1 MRTTAHVTARPRY
14 GLFDVVGLLFRELI
28 LMVVIFLVVS
38 AIGAAVIL
46 TIRKTYVA
54 GASLYAGTG
63 QEYVYQPRVGLGVE
77 RASPPTPGEVAQNEV
92 AVLSSRE
99 VKLMAVRALGVSAFQ
114 DGKASTDPI
123 AKQEGDAIKAI
134 NDGLTVSTAP
144 LSAIINLSYESKSAE
159 TSAKV
164 LNALIDA
171 YLSYRREVFQ
181 DGSTSAIDT
190 QRIAFEDELSDV
202 DRAYERFLTSNDI
215 ADFATAKAS
224 TAATYQTVFAER
236 LSVQAQLNQ
245 AARRLQTLEAQQA
258 ATPAEIVLQQDL
270 NVAAQDQ
277 IRQRRAERADLLAR
291 YQPDSQPVRDL
302 DAKIA
307 ELQTYV
313 AGGDTVGAKE
323 VRTGPNPI
331 WVTQES
337 VRMNAAAERDSLA
350 GRLAVLDQQ
359 VADLRRRQAQL
370 TQLESENAILSSNRE
385 VLTTNIR
392 DFQQRGA
399 QNRAANDLVRGGA
412 DDVRVIER
420 AAVPT
425 RGNSL
430 KAPLLALV
438 FLFAGFTALCVGLLR
453 VFTRRGFV
461 TPASAGR
468 TLQMP
473 VLAVAPMKAG

>member
-1 MRTTAHVTARPRY
+1 MGARAVARP
-14 GLFDVVGLLFRELI
+14 
-28 LMVVIFLVVS
+28 
-38 AIGAAVIL
+38 AA
-46 TIRKTYVA
+46 
-54 GASLYAGTG
+54 
-63 QEYVYQPRVGLGVE
+63 
-77 RASPPTPGEVAQNEV
+77 
-92 AVLSSRE
+92 
-99 VKLMAVRALGVSAFQ
+99 
-114 DGKASTDPI
+114 
-123 AKQEGDAIKAI
+123 
-134 NDGLTVSTAP
+134 
-144 LSAIINLSYESKSAE
+144 
-159 TSAKV
+159 
-164 LNALIDA
+164 
-171 YLSYRREVFQ
+171 
-181 DGSTSAIDT
+181 
-190 QRIAFEDELSDV
+190 
-202 DRAYERFLTSNDI
+202 
-215 ADFATAKAS
+215 
-224 TAATYQTVFAER
+224 R

-245 AARRLQTLEAQQA
+245 ATRRLQTLEAQQA

-291 YQPDSQPVRDL
+291 YRPDSQPVRDL
-302 DAKIA
+302 DARIA
-307 ELQTYV
+307 ELEAYV
-313 AGGDTVGAKE
+313 GGGDTVGAKE

-359 VADLRRRQAQL
+359 VADLGRRQAQL
-370 TQLESENAILSSNRE
+370 TQLESENAILSGNRE

-468 TLQMP
+468 TLEMP